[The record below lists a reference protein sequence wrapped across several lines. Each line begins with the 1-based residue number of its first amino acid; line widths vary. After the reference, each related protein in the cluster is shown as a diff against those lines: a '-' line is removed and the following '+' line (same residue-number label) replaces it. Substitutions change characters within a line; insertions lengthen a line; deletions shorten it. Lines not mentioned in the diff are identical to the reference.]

1 MIQYDDTYFVKRKS
15 RRIYYTKDPVEAF
28 RFARMFS
35 GTVFQ
40 YLPNVWR
47 VQI

>member
-1 MIQYDDTYFVKRKS
+1 MTYLTAAQVNGKS
-15 RRIYYTKDPVEAF
+15 RRIYFTKDPVEAF
-28 RFARMFS
+28 RFARQFS